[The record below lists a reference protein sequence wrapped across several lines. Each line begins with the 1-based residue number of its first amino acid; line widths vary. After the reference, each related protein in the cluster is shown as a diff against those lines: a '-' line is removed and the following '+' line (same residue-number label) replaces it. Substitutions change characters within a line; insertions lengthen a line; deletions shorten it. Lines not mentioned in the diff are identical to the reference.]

1 MFEVYP
7 EVIAQLP
14 GSPFFAVMFFL
25 MLITLGLDSTV
36 CLYPSST
43 VILYNLVS
51 YVSLLEEKF
60 MIQSFLV
67 TYYDVS
73 RFNLTK
79 EILHCVFSMNS
90 LLIVQSMVILL
101 NCCSSEDWKHS
112 SQGYLM
118 SLRCFVNTE
127 RCLWRVCSLFVFS
140 LLWRLRHTVV
150 NTWCSSWISLPHRYP
165 YYL

>member
-36 CLYPSST
+36 CFYPSST

-51 YVSLLEEKF
+51 YVSLLGEQF

-73 RFNLTK
+73 RFNLK
-79 EILHCVFSMNS
+79 KNIA
-90 LLIVQSMVILL
+90 
-101 NCCSSEDWKHS
+101 
-112 SQGYLM
+112 
-118 SLRCFVNTE
+118 LRIFHE
-127 RCLWRVCSLFVFS
+127 
-140 LLWRLRHTVV
+140 
-150 NTWCSSWISLPHRYP
+150 
-165 YYL
+165 